1 MYVLM
6 CSRQLLALT
15 LMCCTLPWPP
25 AGVSGPCAK
34 CNISP
39 CRGGC
44 KCDASCNC
52 RATWGL
58 SPCDKCN
65 IPQDQGG
72 CKCDSNCNCL
82 AGTCRV

>member
-1 MYVLM
+1 MHQDCAVAHAAFETPYQVD
-6 CSRQLLALT
+6 C
-15 LMCCTLPWPP
+15 P
-25 AGVSGPCAK
+25 AAGGTGSPCDK

-44 KCDASCNC
+44 KCDSSCSC
-52 RATWGL
+52 RPTWGG

-82 AGTCRV
+82 AGTCWA